1 MGDDLRVTIV
11 ATGLGSPL
19 SNKQPK
25 PKLVYGQRTGTHDEP
40 EDPGVNY
47 GELDMPTVM
56 RSNRRREA
64 VEALKQSGVDTL
76 DIPSFLR
83 KQAD

>member
-1 MGDDLRVTIV
+1 V
-11 ATGLGSPL
+11 A
-19 SNKQPK
+19 
-25 PKLVYGQRTGTHDEP
+25 
-40 EDPGVNY
+40 VNY
-47 GELDMPTVM
+47 NELDMPTVM

-64 VEALKQSGVDTL
+64 VEAMKQSGVDTL